1 VFSSCRN
8 WARSGAEKYAILLHD
23 DPAHAS
29 ERDALRREL
38 ARLVAD
44 ALGL

>member
-1 VFSSCRN
+1 MNRVADPYQLRN
-8 WARSGAEKYAILLHD
+8 LHG